1 MTVTAHRRG
10 RIVMLCAATAVFV
23 ATFLFRFLTLEFM
36 NDHFVHLSRGRQ
48 ILLGEVPVRDFFDP
62 GLFLQYY
69 ASAAALML
77 SGGTLFGEAILTVSL
92 IALGGALTFLMA
104 ARLSASLSLGLLA
117 AVAAISIGPR
127 LYGYPKVF
135 LFVLALACGWR
146 YARDRSTRRL
156 FVMAL
161 VTAVAFLFR
170 HDHGVYIGISM
181 TGLLVLLDWGA
192 MPRALSTFG
201 RYLAFTALLLL
212 PFGIFI
218 QSTTGV
224 VPYLRGSG
232 PQMTEL
238 TTPVFVW
245 PRFAVAASEPA
256 AGLNRP
262 PEQSV
267 HVRWTDDIDD
277 AVRLEREQRYALT
290 KPARTDDA
298 HTWRYELAN
307 NTPENIRALVGDPL
321 VVDTNGVDRNAS
333 RIPSESW
340 RERTTR
346 RLLSFRRTTLTQDNA
361 LAWLYYATLLLPV
374 VGALL
379 LLIGWRS
386 SQIPRDEAALVGS
399 LVLLCAVIEVTL
411 VRGSPGSRL
420 PDVAAPM
427 AVLAAWVTGRWL
439 THGAAAAP
447 ASRSTGRF
455 VVVAIV
461 WLITVWSCAS
471 LGNTGLLQ
479 EAATLVLDPHST
491 LTRLETTM
499 RALHSRPIDAWAPP
513 GSTGERAL
521 SRYINQCTAPTDRVL
536 AANFLPELNFYG
548 ERGFAGGQV
557 YLLVGWHA
565 SMTDQELTV
574 ARLERERVP
583 VMILDEAS
591 QELTW
596 RNFPLVADYVKR
608 HYNAAATSTFGG
620 DRVYVVYVSR
630 ELSPTGDY
638 APLGLPCFS

>member
-1 MTVTAHRRG
+1 MTVTPHRRD
-10 RIVMLCAATAVFV
+10 RIVMFCAATAVFV

-92 IALGGALTFLMA
+92 VALGGALTFLMA

-117 AVAAISIGPR
+117 AGAAISIGPR

-146 YARDRSTRRL
+146 YLPDRSTRRL

-181 TGLLVLLDWGA
+181 TGLIVLLDWGA
-192 MPRALSTFG
+192 SSRAVSTFG
-201 RYLAFTALLLL
+201 RYLVFTALLLL

-218 QSTTGV
+218 QSTAGM
-224 VPYLRGSG
+224 VPYLRDSG

-245 PRFAVAASEPA
+245 PRFVAASEPV
-256 AGLNRP
+256 GSLSRP
-262 PEQSV
+262 SEQRT
-267 HVRWTDDIDD
+267 HVRWADDVED

-290 KPARTDDA
+290 KSARTDDV
-298 HTWRYELAN
+298 HTWSYALAN
-307 NTPENIRALVGDPL
+307 NAPENIRALVGDPL

-333 RIPSESW
+333 RIPTESW
-340 RERTTR
+340 GERTMRRFHSFTR
-346 RLLSFRRTTLTQDNA
+346 ATLTQDNA
-361 LAWLYYATLLLPV
+361 LAWLYYATLLLPA

-386 SQIPRDEAALVGS
+386 SQITRDEVALVGS

-411 VRGSPGSRL
+411 VRGSPDSRL

-427 AVLAAWVTGRWL
+427 AVLGAWVTSRWL
-439 THGAAAAP
+439 KPRDPVTP
-447 ASRSTGRF
+447 ASRSTGR
-455 VVVAIV
+455 VLAAAIG
-461 WLITVWSCAS
+461 WLITLWSCAS
-471 LGNTGLLQ
+471 LANAALVQ
-479 EAATLVLDPHST
+479 EAEALFLDPHST
-491 LTRLETTM
+491 LARLDATART
-499 RALHSRPIDAWAPP
+499 LHSRPIDAWAPP

-521 SRYINQCTAPTDRVL
+521 SRYIYQCTAPTDRVL
-536 AANFLPELNFYG
+536 AANFLPELNFYS

-565 SMTDQELTV
+565 TMTDQQLTV
-574 ARLERERVP
+574 ARLERQRVP

-591 QELTW
+591 QDATW
-596 RNFPLVADYVKR
+596 AHFPLVAAHVR
-608 HYNAAATSTFGG
+608 EHYTVAATSTFGG
-620 DRVYVVYVSR
+620 DRVYVVYVNR
-630 ELSPTGDY
+630 DLSPTGNY
-638 APLGLPCFS
+638 EPLGLPCFG